1 MKQIR
6 ITDPNG
12 RSFDF
17 PFEPTEGLAISIG
30 KSESCA
36 VHLAEDPFASRVHC
50 YVQCA
55 NGYIYISDNHS
66 TNGLFRDDVRVSA
79 EHMQEGVL
87 YRAGASYIV
96 LMDAEPAP
104 AEEPEFMPP
113 PLPEAEPAPVEESEF
128 VPQPLPEAEPAPVE
142 EPEFMPPPLPDAE
155 PAPAEEPEFMP
166 PPLPEAEPAPVEE
179 SEFVPPPLPDAE
191 PAPAEEPEFVPPPLP
206 DAEPVPAEEPEFVP
220 PPLPEAEPAPAE
232 EPEFVPPPLPEAE
245 PAPAE
250 EPEFVPPPLPDA
262 EPAPAEEPEPAS
274 GPEAEPEPAPEPPPA
289 EPAPLPSVPQRVF
302 RPEVK
307 VRRRK
312 AAPPRPAEK
321 GKVSLA
327 LHETRRV
334 HMDTGAVNTDG
345 ADLPADFGLRFWLDS
360 VLVSNDG
367 ECCLRFGAHA
377 DSNCCLY
384 LVQHDVE
391 GATELL
397 LPEAPDTP
405 NRLYAD
411 VEAHFPPLS
420 DKCDYEFE
428 VAPPYG
434 EEVVVAVACSQPVPL
449 PGALAE
455 QLKRGECPAVQT
467 ELALIETLSR
477 KYPGACWAVACLRF
491 DTRTVGERVD

>member
-1 MKQIR
+1 
-6 ITDPNG
+6 
-12 RSFDF
+12 
-17 PFEPTEGLAISIG
+17 
-30 KSESCA
+30 
-36 VHLAEDPFASRVHC
+36 
-50 YVQCA
+50 
-55 NGYIYISDNHS
+55 
-66 TNGLFRDDVRVSA
+66 
-79 EHMQEGVL
+79 
-87 YRAGASYIV
+87 
-96 LMDAEPAP
+96 
-104 AEEPEFMPP
+104 
-113 PLPEAEPAPVEESEF
+113 
-128 VPQPLPEAEPAPVE
+128 
-142 EPEFMPPPLPDAE
+142 MPPPLPDAE
-155 PAPAEEPEFMP
+155 PAPAEE
-166 PPLPEAEPAPVEE
+166 AG
-179 SEFVPPPLPDAE
+179 FVPPPLPDAE
-191 PAPAEEPEFVPPPLP
+191 PAPAEES
-206 DAEPVPAEEPEFVP
+206 
-220 PPLPEAEPAPAE
+220 
-232 EPEFVPPPLPEAE
+232 
-245 PAPAE
+245 
-250 EPEFVPPPLPDA
+250 
-262 EPAPAEEPEPAS
+262 EPAS
-274 GPEAEPEPAPEPPPA
+274 EPEAEPEPAPEPPPA

-307 VRRRK
+307 VKRRK
-312 AAPPRPAEK
+312 AVPPRPAEK

-334 HMDTGAVNTDG
+334 HMDTGVVNTDG

-367 ECCLRFGAHA
+367 ECCLRFGAYA

-467 ELALIETLSR
+467 ELALIETLRR
-477 KYPGACWAVACLRF
+477 KYPGARWAVACLRF

>member
-17 PFEPTEGLAISIG
+17 PFEPTEGLAISVG

-104 AEEPEFMPP
+104 AEEPEFVPP
-113 PLPEAEPAPVEESEF
+113 PLPEAEPV
-128 VPQPLPEAEPAPVE
+128 
-142 EPEFMPPPLPDAE
+142 
-155 PAPAEEPEFMP
+155 
-166 PPLPEAEPAPVEE
+166 
-179 SEFVPPPLPDAE
+179 
-191 PAPAEEPEFVPPPLP
+191 PAEEPEFVPPPWP
-206 DAEPVPAEEPEFVP
+206 DAEPVPAEEPEFVPPPMPDAEPAPAEKPEFVP

-232 EPEFVPPPLPEAE
+232 EPEFMPPPLPDAE

-250 EPEFVPPPLPDA
+250 EAGFVPPPLPDA
-262 EPAPAEEPEPAS
+262 EPAPAEESEPAS
-274 GPEAEPEPAPEPPPA
+274 EPEAEPEPAPEPSPA
-289 EPAPLPSVPQRVF
+289 EPAPLPSVPQRFF

-307 VRRRK
+307 VKRRK

-334 HMDTGAVNTDG
+334 HMDTGVVNTDG

-467 ELALIETLSR
+467 ELALIETLRR
-477 KYPGACWAVACLRF
+477 KYPGARWAVACLRF

>member
-36 VHLAEDPFASRVHC
+36 VLLAEDPFASRVHC

-104 AEEPEFMPP
+104 AEEPEFVPPPLPEAEPVPAEEPEFVPPPLPDAEPAPAEEPEFVPPPLPDAEPAPAEEPEFVPP
-113 PLPEAEPAPVEESEF
+113 PLPEAEPAP
-128 VPQPLPEAEPAPVE
+128 AE

-179 SEFVPPPLPDAE
+179 PGFV
-191 PAPAEEPEFVPPPLP
+191 
-206 DAEPVPAEEPEFVP
+206 

-232 EPEFVPPPLPEAE
+232 EPEFMTPPLPEAE
-245 PAPAE
+245 PVPAE
-250 EPEFVPPPLPDA
+250 EVEFMPPSLPDA
-262 EPAPAEEPEPAS
+262 EPAPAEESEPAS
-274 GPEAEPEPAPEPPPA
+274 EPEAEPEPASEPPPA

-307 VRRRK
+307 VKRRK

-334 HMDTGAVNTDG
+334 HMDTGVVNTDG

-377 DSNCCLY
+377 DSDCCLY

-467 ELALIETLSR
+467 ELALIETLRR
-477 KYPGACWAVACLRF
+477 KYPGARWAVACLRF

>member
-66 TNGLFRDDVRVSA
+66 TNGLFRDEVRVSA

-96 LMDAEPAP
+96 LMEAEPAP
-104 AEEPEFMPP
+104 VEEGEFVPP
-113 PLPEAEPAPVEESEF
+113 PLPEAEPAPVEEGEF
-128 VPQPLPEAEPAPVE
+128 VPPPLPEAEPAPVE
-142 EPEFMPPPLPDAE
+142 EPEFVPPPLPEVE
-155 PAPAEEPEFMP
+155 PAPEEEGEFVSPPLPEVEPAPEEEAEFVP

-179 SEFVPPPLPDAE
+179 A
-191 PAPAEEPEFVPPPLP
+191 
-206 DAEPVPAEEPEFVP
+206 EFVP
-220 PPLPEAEPAPAE
+220 PPLPEAESAPE
-232 EPEFVPPPLPEAE
+232 EEGEFVPPPLPEAGS
-245 PAPAE
+245 APE
-250 EPEFVPPPLPDA
+250 KEPEFVPFPEPSEES
-262 EPAPAEEPEPAS
+262 EPALEPVLEPEPI
-274 GPEAEPEPAPEPPPA
+274 PEPPPS
-289 EPAPLPSVPQRVF
+289 EPTPPTAVRPRVF

-307 VRRRK
+307 VKRRK
-312 AAPPRPAEK
+312 AAPPRPAEQ

-327 LHETRRV
+327 LHETRKV
-334 HMDTGAVNTDG
+334 HMDAGVVNTDG
-345 ADLPADFGLRFWLDS
+345 GELPADFGLRFRLDS

-377 DSNCCLY
+377 DSDCCLY

-391 GATELL
+391 GSTELL

-411 VEAHFPPLS
+411 VEALFPPLS
-420 DKCDYEFE
+420 DKCDYEYE
-428 VAPPYG
+428 LAPPYG

-455 QLKRGECPAVQT
+455 QLKRGDCPPVQG

-477 KYPGACWAVACLRF
+477 RYPGARWAVACLRF
-491 DTRTVGERVD
+491 DTRTIGERTD

>member
-1 MKQIR
+1 
-6 ITDPNG
+6 
-12 RSFDF
+12 
-17 PFEPTEGLAISIG
+17 
-30 KSESCA
+30 
-36 VHLAEDPFASRVHC
+36 
-50 YVQCA
+50 
-55 NGYIYISDNHS
+55 
-66 TNGLFRDDVRVSA
+66 
-79 EHMQEGVL
+79 
-87 YRAGASYIV
+87 
-96 LMDAEPAP
+96 
-104 AEEPEFMPP
+104 
-113 PLPEAEPAPVEESEF
+113 
-128 VPQPLPEAEPAPVE
+128 
-142 EPEFMPPPLPDAE
+142 MPPPLPDAE
-155 PAPAEEPEFMP
+155 PAPAEE
-166 PPLPEAEPAPVEE
+166 
-179 SEFVPPPLPDAE
+179 S
-191 PAPAEEPEFVPPPLP
+191 
-206 DAEPVPAEEPEFVP
+206 
-220 PPLPEAEPAPAE
+220 
-232 EPEFVPPPLPEAE
+232 
-245 PAPAE
+245 
-250 EPEFVPPPLPDA
+250 
-262 EPAPAEEPEPAS
+262 EPAS
-274 GPEAEPEPAPEPPPA
+274 EPEAEPEPAPEPPPA

-307 VRRRK
+307 VKRRK

-327 LHETRRV
+327 RYETRRV
-334 HMDTGAVNTDG
+334 HMDSGVVNTDG

-467 ELALIETLSR
+467 ELALIETLRR
-477 KYPGACWAVACLRF
+477 KYPGARWAVACLRF

>member
-66 TNGLFRDDVRVSA
+66 TNGLFRDEVRVSA

-96 LMDAEPAP
+96 LM
-104 AEEPEFMPP
+104 
-113 PLPEAEPAPVEESEF
+113 EAEPAPV
-128 VPQPLPEAEPAPVE
+128 
-142 EPEFMPPPLPDAE
+142 
-155 PAPAEEPEFMP
+155 
-166 PPLPEAEPAPVEE
+166 
-179 SEFVPPPLPDAE
+179 
-191 PAPAEEPEFVPPPLP
+191 
-206 DAEPVPAEEPEFVP
+206 EEPEFVP
-220 PPLPEAEPAPAE
+220 PPLPEAEPAPVKEPEFVPPPLPEAEPAPEKEAEFVPPPLPEAEPAPVE

-245 PAPAE
+245 PAPVEGPEFVLPPLPEAEPAPVE
-250 EPEFVPPPLPDA
+250 EPEFVPPPLPEA
-262 EPAPAEEPEPAS
+262 EPAPVEEAEFVPFPESSEESEPALEPVLEPEPI
-274 GPEAEPEPAPEPPPA
+274 PEPPPS
-289 EPAPLPSVPQRVF
+289 EPTPPSAVRPRVF

-307 VRRRK
+307 VKRRK
-312 AAPPRPAEK
+312 AAPLRPAEQ

-327 LHETRRV
+327 LHETRKV
-334 HMDTGAVNTDG
+334 HMDAGVVNTDG
-345 ADLPADFGLRFWLDS
+345 GELPADFGLRFRLDS

-377 DSNCCLY
+377 DSDCCLY

-411 VEAHFPPLS
+411 VEALFPPLS
-420 DKCDYEFE
+420 DKCDYEYE
-428 VAPPYG
+428 LAPPYG

-455 QLKRGECPAVQT
+455 QLKRGDCPPVQG

-477 KYPGACWAVACLRF
+477 RYPGARWAVACLRF
-491 DTRTVGERVD
+491 DTRTIGERRD

>member
-66 TNGLFRDDVRVSA
+66 TNGLFRDEVRVSA

-96 LMDAEPAP
+96 LM
-104 AEEPEFMPP
+104 
-113 PLPEAEPAPVEESEF
+113 EAEPAPVEEGEF
-128 VPQPLPEAEPAPVE
+128 VPPPLPEAEPAPVE
-142 EPEFMPPPLPDAE
+142 EPEFVPPPLPEVE
-155 PAPAEEPEFMP
+155 PAPEEEGEFVSPPLPEVEPAPEEEAEFVP

-179 SEFVPPPLPDAE
+179 A
-191 PAPAEEPEFVPPPLP
+191 
-206 DAEPVPAEEPEFVP
+206 EFVP
-220 PPLPEAEPAPAE
+220 PPLPEAESAPE
-232 EPEFVPPPLPEAE
+232 EEGEFVPPPLPEAGS
-245 PAPAE
+245 APE
-250 EPEFVPPPLPDA
+250 KEPEFVPFPEPSEES
-262 EPAPAEEPEPAS
+262 EPALEPVLEPEPI
-274 GPEAEPEPAPEPPPA
+274 PEPPPS
-289 EPAPLPSVPQRVF
+289 EPTPPTAVRPRVF

-307 VRRRK
+307 VKRRK
-312 AAPPRPAEK
+312 AAPPRPAEQ

-327 LHETRRV
+327 LHETRKV
-334 HMDTGAVNTDG
+334 HMDAGVVNTDG
-345 ADLPADFGLRFWLDS
+345 GELPADFGLRFRLDS

-377 DSNCCLY
+377 DSDCCLY

-391 GATELL
+391 GSTELL

-411 VEAHFPPLS
+411 VEALFPPLS
-420 DKCDYEFE
+420 DKCDYEYE
-428 VAPPYG
+428 LAPPYG

-455 QLKRGECPAVQT
+455 QLKRGDCPPVQG

-477 KYPGACWAVACLRF
+477 RYPGARWAVACLRF
-491 DTRTVGERVD
+491 DTRTIGERTD